1 MVHFATHGFFHK
13 TKPEQSGL
21 VFSLVDEQ
29 GNSQNGFLRLDS
41 IFNMQLNAS
50 LVVLSA
56 CQTGI
61 GEEVPGEGM
70 LGLSRGFMYAG
81 TPRLLMSLWSVDD
94 KATAEFM
101 TRFYRNLLEDGLTA
115 AAALKKTQREMREE
129 TKWSHPQYWA
139 AFILQGDWN

>member
-1 MVHFATHGFFHK
+1 
-13 TKPEQSGL
+13 
-21 VFSLVDEQ
+21 
-29 GNSQNGFLRLDS
+29 
-41 IFNMQLNAS
+41 MQLNAS